1 MRASS
6 ATHTALHAT
15 QDPAPVATLLDPPP
29 AGALLLQLAH
39 RACTSQEL
47 DAARNC
53 VAASQHTR
61 LTLLPNHAINP
72 DGELEGFV
80 FECCADDPAS
90 VLPLTRSSF
99 ATTAVYECL
108 PDASAFVD
116 MTSNATRCAAE
127 LLEVVRGVETDE
139 AEPLRFDCMPD
150 WDNATQLQDQR
161 PWRESLPAKVG
172 VYHAFMRT
180 TAQNMREHKLFIVVS
195 GHCRH
200 ASEELYNLWLDA
212 RETITAQQF
221 MECAEVDWL
230 RKATLRNHNRL
241 AARVAKRLGLSVRYM
256 SDVDAVG
263 STSALL
269 PTTSCVCR
277 DLVLARGRIALT
289 SDAVLLERCK
299 SGVVFDCFA
308 SEGFWVF
315 MGPRDSGSYRMF
327 GTELRVAAP
336 NAAMPSKTVRHHR
349 LFPAREKANV
359 VGAPPRRVQDLL
371 CDDIAA
377 NVSVVYHRAETPLT
391 GFLFPH
397 ADFVQALT
405 KLGYSINDGITNLMP
420 IVAYCE
426 DE

>member
-1 MRASS
+1 MLQAAAAAPATAS
-6 ATHTALHAT
+6 AAP
-15 QDPAPVATLLDPPP
+15 PAP
-29 AGALLLQLAH
+29 AGDLLQQHAH
-39 RACTSQEL
+39 RPLTAQEL

-53 VAASQHTR
+53 VSASQHTK
-61 LTLLPNHAINP
+61 LTLLPNHALNP

-80 FECCADDPAS
+80 FECCAEDPAS
-90 VLPLTRSSF
+90 VLPLTKATF

-108 PDASAFVD
+108 PDPGAFLELSA
-116 MTSNATRCAAE
+116 NAARAAAE
-127 LLEVVRGVETDE
+127 LLEVVRSLEHDP

-150 WDNATQLQDQR
+150 WDNPAAQLKDQR
-161 PWRESLPAKVG
+161 PWRESVPAKIG

-212 RETITAQQF
+212 RETISARQF
-221 MECAEVDWL
+221 IECAELDWL
-230 RKATLRNHNRL
+230 RKATLRHHNRL
-241 AARVAKRLGLSVRYM
+241 AARVAKRLGLSVRYLD
-256 SDVDAVG
+256 DVDAVT

-277 DLVLARGRIALT
+277 DIALTRGRIALT
-289 SDAVLLERCK
+289 SDAVLLERSK

-315 MGPRDSGSYRMF
+315 MGPRDTGSYRMF
-327 GTELRVAAP
+327 GTELRVAAA

-359 VGAPPRRVQDLL
+359 VSAPPRRVQDVL
-371 CDDIAA
+371 CDDLAA
-377 NVSVVYHRAETPLT
+377 NPSVVYHSAETAFT
-391 GFLFPH
+391 SYLFPH

-405 KLGYSINDGITNLMP
+405 RLGYDINDGVTNLMP
-420 IVAYCE
+420 IVTYCE

>member
-1 MRASS
+1 MPVQAAPAALIASP
-6 ATHTALHAT
+6 
-15 QDPAPVATLLDPPP
+15 QEPP
-29 AGALLLQLAH
+29 ASGALLLQLAH
-39 RACTSQEL
+39 RTCTSQEL

-53 VAASQHTR
+53 VAASRHTR
-61 LTLLPNHAINP
+61 LTLLPNHALNP

-80 FECCADDPAS
+80 FDCCADDPAS

-99 ATTAVYECL
+99 ATTAVYECM

-116 MTSNATRCAAE
+116 MTSNPARCAAE
-127 LLEVVRGVETDE
+127 LLEVVRGLEADE

-212 RETITAQQF
+212 RDTITAQQF
-221 MECAEVDWL
+221 MQCSEVDWL

-256 SDVDAVG
+256 HDVDAVT

-269 PTTSCVCR
+269 PTTSCVAR
-277 DLVLARGRIALT
+277 DLVLARGRISLT
-289 SDAVLLERCK
+289 SDAVLLERCQ

-359 VGAPPRRVQDLL
+359 VGAPPRRVQDMP

-405 KLGYSINDGITNLMP
+405 KLGYGMNDGITNLMP